1 MAESI
6 KTKKALAQALK
17 KLLTEKDFEKISIG
31 EICDECDMSRKS
43 FYYHF
48 RDKYELVIWI
58 FRTEFWDKLRARTD
72 GGFLES
78 LSRLAKY
85 FYTNKDFYKPILAV
99 SGQNSFSEYF
109 SELCRDSFEKRI
121 REQLDEIVIND
132 LDVGIYSDFFV
143 HTIKRWLTANDSRD
157 DATFVRDLGN
167 SIIFGKE
174 VIGAIIE
181 QKSRSS
187 RAVKAQKSD

>member
-1 MAESI
+1 MAEST

-48 RDKYELVIWI
+48 HDKYELVIWI

-72 GGFLES
+72 GAPLES

-85 FYTNKDFYKPILAV
+85 FYTNRDFYKPILAV

-109 SELCRDSFEKRI
+109 GELCRDSFEKKI
-121 REQLDEIVIND
+121 REQMGEIVISD
-132 LDVGIYSDFFV
+132 LDVGVYSDFFV
-143 HTIKRWLTANDSRD
+143 YTIKRWLTTNDSRND
-157 DATFVRDLGN
+157 VTFVRDLSN
-167 SIIFGKE
+167 SIIFGKK
-174 VIGAIIE
+174 VMTAILE
-181 QKSRSS
+181 PKSRSS

>member
-48 RDKYELVIWI
+48 HDKYELVIWI

-72 GGFLES
+72 VAPLES

-85 FYTNKDFYKPILAV
+85 FYTNRDFYKPILAV

-109 SELCRDSFEKRI
+109 GELCRDSFEKKI
-121 REQLDEIVIND
+121 REQMGEIVITD
-132 LDVGIYSDFFV
+132 LDVGVYSDFFV
-143 HTIKRWLTANDSRD
+143 YTIKRWLTTNDSRND
-157 DATFVRDLGN
+157 VTFVRDLSN

-174 VIGAIIE
+174 VMTAILE
-181 QKSRSS
+181 PKSRSS